1 METQSNKQLTIAYEA
16 LQQKYNT
23 RTGQQEEALR
33 SKDVNITQLS
43 GRLDLLE
50 RQAADDAQAWQ
61 EQFVLLERQF
71 SSEEQISQYWKGQAV
86 YWQSEASYLQDRR
99 RYWHAC
105 CFNDDLHLPQVI
117 QVTFLPLHNT
127 RCCMCVVS

>member
-1 METQSNKQLTIAYEA
+1 MQEHGAVEAQSNNQLTIAYEA

-43 GRLDLLE
+43 GRLDFLE

-61 EQFVLLERQF
+61 ERFVLLERQF
-71 SSEEQISQYWKGQAV
+71 SSEEQISQYWKGRLCTGRV
-86 YWQSEASYLQDRR
+86 KPPTCRT
-99 RYWHAC
+99 
-105 CFNDDLHLPQVI
+105 VG
-117 QVTFLPLHNT
+117 VTGTPAA
-127 RCCMCVVS
+127 